1 MVPEAQ
7 GGMVIRPV
15 IIGQMWFWVA
25 LAAALAM
32 LASIGLAVFAVVL
45 RYRGRA
51 VPRSLIRLG
60 AGLFGASNGI
70 FLIYMVRADFAWVA
84 LAIVAGSFG
93 FDLVRRGHRIAA
105 GILLVTLGLPSG
117 LWWGQFVVGDLLDP
131 ASLYLPELWLWWAP
145 GPVLLVVGATLI
157 ARGDRAPRAPRTLF
171 QPMPAHVRDPA
182 AIADGLQRAL
192 GIGGIPIQVLIA
204 MVAAMVPLFFGVPAA
219 LAAGVPWP
227 VVLVLGTGFF
237 VVVAAE
243 LNYFALPRRIRLAW
257 EGWSMVGD
265 PEMKRWQATIG
276 TPIPIGTPAVQ
287 RWLEAN
293 PETPENRWARSE
305 LLVIAGQMDEAR
317 AVAERLPDSTEWER
331 FESAAQI
338 QFVDWVEGHDADM
351 EQFEAMAEAVGQ
363 SESQER
369 WLARAMVASARARD
383 IAVRGGDWT
392 APLIDIRRRA
402 GPLADGLLRAQLR
415 RRTYSV
421 MLIVG
426 LPFVGLVVLGSG
438 FFA

>member
-1 MVPEAQ
+1 MA
-7 GGMVIRPV
+7 G
-15 IIGQMWFWVA
+15 
-25 LAAALAM
+25 LST
-32 LASIGLAVFAVVL
+32 LASVGLAVVAVVL
-45 RYRGRA
+45 RYRGRQ

-60 AGLFGASNGI
+60 AGLFGAGNGI
-70 FLIYMVRADFAWVA
+70 FLIYMVRVDFAWVA
-84 LAIVAGSFG
+84 LAIVVGSFA
-93 FDLVRRGHRIAA
+93 FDLVWRGHRIAA

-145 GPVLLVVGATLI
+145 GAALLVVGAPLM
-157 ARGDRAPRAPRTLF
+157 ARGDRARRAPRPLF

-182 AIADGLQRAL
+182 IIAASLQQAL
-192 GIGGIPIQVLIA
+192 ALGGIPIQLLIA

-227 VVLVLGTGFF
+227 VVLVGGTGFF
-237 VVVAAE
+237 AVVASE
-243 LNYFALPRRIRLAW
+243 LSYLAMPTRVRLAW

-265 PEMKRWQATIG
+265 PEMKRWQATFG
-276 TPIPIGTPAVQ
+276 RPIPVSTAAVQ
-287 RWLEAN
+287 RWLAAN
-293 PETPENRWARSE
+293 PETADNRWARSE

-317 AVAERLPDSTEWER
+317 AVIGRLPDSAGWER
-331 FESAAQI
+331 FERTDQMA
-338 QFVDWVEGHDADM
+338 FVDWVEGRDIDLDGL
-351 EQFEAMAEAVGQ
+351 EALAETVGTLD
-363 SESQER
+363 SAER

-383 IAVRGGDWT
+383 AAVRGGDWA
-392 APLIDIRRRA
+392 APLNDLRRRA
-402 GPLADGLLRAQLR
+402 GSLADGLLRAELR
-415 RRTYSV
+415 RRMYPI